1 MSVQPDVGK
10 QTLQPPILIGWRE
23 RARLPGW
30 GIGPI
35 IAKADTG
42 ARTGAIDV
50 EWVRHEDDGTVRF
63 AVALS
68 RRDRTRLVEVEA
80 PIERVSVVRSSFGDS
95 HERIF
100 VRTRLA
106 LAGVE
111 KEIELGLLRRSGMLC
126 RLLLGRD
133 TLAPEFCVDPSAKRT
148 GGHPISVSH
157 KPGGEHS

>member
-1 MSVQPDVGK
+1 MSVQPDVGPDAMK
-10 QTLQPPILIGWRE
+10 PPILIGWRE
-23 RARLPGW
+23 RAHLPKW
-30 GIGPI
+30 GVGPI

-50 EWVRHEDDGTVRF
+50 EWVRHRGDGSVSF

-68 RRDRTRLVEVEA
+68 RRDRTRLVEVNA
-80 PIERVSVVRSSFGDS
+80 PVERVSVVRSSFGDS

-133 TLAPEFCVDPSAKRT
+133 TLAPEFFVDPAAKRT
-148 GGHPISVSH
+148 GGRPISITH
-157 KPGGEHS
+157 QPGGGHP